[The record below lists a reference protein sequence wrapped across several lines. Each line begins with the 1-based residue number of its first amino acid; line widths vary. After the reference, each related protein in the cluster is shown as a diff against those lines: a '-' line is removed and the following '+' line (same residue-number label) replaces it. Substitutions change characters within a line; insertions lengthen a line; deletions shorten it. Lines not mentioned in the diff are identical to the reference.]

1 MQEVGSV
8 NSKLESI
15 NEITQM
21 STIIGRIGTFQ
32 SYKQCDIPFSK
43 AITDGKYE
51 LNADCYTT

>member
-15 NEITQM
+15 NEMTQM

-32 SYKQCDIPFSK
+32 SYEQCDIPFSK
-43 AITDGKYE
+43 ATTDGKYE
-51 LNADCYTT
+51 LNADRYTT